1 MALSWIEIMRDSKM
15 SKNFGFTLIE
25 LMVTITVLAI
35 LSVLAA
41 PSFSSI
47 LRKQNLNQSAR
58 NLAVTL
64 DAAKSKAS
72 IERREISILLN
83 SSETNTENQL
93 HWQASGESILLGT
106 TTSLVFRTD
115 GLLEDIHDSSQPLS
129 SSLSLKLCDRSQSV
143 AQYSKTV
150 SIDRNGNIVQNP
162 IAEGC

>member
-1 MALSWIEIMRDSKM
+1 MRDSKM

-25 LMVTITVLAI
+25 LLVTMTVLAI
-35 LSVLAA
+35 LCVLAT

-64 DAAKSKAS
+64 DAAKS